1 MINSSWMKNSLLRNE
16 RILHAG
22 MAILMVLGIAGCFL
36 VHSTIAQYVDAI
48 ASNFDE
54 CTSLRNSERE
64 FTDAVAQAQE
74 RLEQLE
80 KEYRSI
86 LDRIPSKIVDSEILS
101 SVRGL
106 ALSSHC
112 NLLDFR
118 PAANQRHKEFLTRS
132 FELHLEGGF
141 KSLFQ
146 FFDALQS
153 VPYIYQVARFKVSE
167 SSNPNG
173 LCRFELELKVVFD
186 HIWAQSE

>member
-1 MINSSWMKNSLLRNE
+1 MINSTWTKNPLLRNE
-16 RILHAG
+16 RLLHAG
-22 MAILMVLGIAGCFL
+22 MAILMAVGFAGCFV
-36 VHSTIAQYVDAI
+36 VHGSIARYVVGI
-48 ASNFDE
+48 ASDYDE
-54 CTSLRNSERE
+54 CTSLCNSQQD
-64 FTDAVAQAQE
+64 FTDALAQTQKRQE
-74 RLEQLE
+74 RLE

-86 LDRIPSKIVDSEILS
+86 LERIPAKIVDSEILS

-106 ALSSHC
+106 AQSSNC

-118 PAANQRHKEFLTRS
+118 PVAIQSHKEFLTRS

-146 FFDALQS
+146 FFDALQR

-167 SSNPNG
+167 SSIPNG

-186 HIWAQSE
+186 HIWAKSE

>member
-1 MINSSWMKNSLLRNE
+1 MISNIWTKSPLLRNE
-16 RILHAG
+16 RLLHAG
-22 MAILMVLGIAGCFL
+22 MAILMVLFIAGCFV
-36 VHSTIAQYVDAI
+36 VHCSIAQYVDAI
-48 ASNFDE
+48 AADFVE
-54 CTSLRNSERE
+54 CTSLCNSEHE
-64 FTDAVAQAQE
+64 FTEAVAQEQKRQE
-74 RLEQLE
+74 RLE

-86 LDRIPSKIVDSEILS
+86 LKRIPAKIVDSEILS

-118 PAANQRHKEFLTRS
+118 PVATQSHKEFLTRS
-132 FELHLEGGF
+132 FELHMEGGF
-141 KSLFQ
+141 TSLFQ
-146 FFDALQS
+146 FFDALQR

-173 LCRFELELKVVFD
+173 LCRFDLELKVVFD